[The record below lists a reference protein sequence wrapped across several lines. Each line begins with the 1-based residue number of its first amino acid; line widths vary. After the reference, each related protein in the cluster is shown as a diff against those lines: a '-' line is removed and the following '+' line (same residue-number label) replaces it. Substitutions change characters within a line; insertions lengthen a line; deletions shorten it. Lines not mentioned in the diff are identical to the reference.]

1 MEPADKP
8 TNIWGKTTGEN
19 SEFYYYSKYKFRENM
34 FREKFRVFFSEKIQ
48 NKSFRVF
55 FQSFLRIWLRNI
67 ETGSRKHNNSEFFFR
82 VLL

>member
-34 FREKFRVFFSEKIQ
+34 FREKFRVFF
-48 NKSFRVF
+48 
-55 FQSFLRIWLRNI
+55 L
-67 ETGSRKHNNSEFFFR
+67 
-82 VLL
+82 